1 MPTAQHL
8 HPEAFPLLR
17 AAAQAEGR
25 LQRLDNAISVIKAGI
40 ESGVIPNPALQDAKF
55 VVGRSVEKAW
65 EICVSDPFVQGGKYE
80 SLSLA
85 VREFTWTVS
94 GSSGLHAMLSVAK
107 KVSATKLQHPIID
120 AMRALTC
127 EILPLA
133 EAAESLKDKVV
144 KRKIKTPEE
153 KTAENAFVPPLPSL
167 EAAHM
172 VYRILLGITE
182 RHFRELV
189 DILRV
194 SYTCDLDAY
203 VAKEASRTD
212 VHPAPQMYPVTRLTE
227 QAPGY
232 PRRYVKVPNADKLIA
247 DMALRDA
254 QSIRD
259 HFIAKNLNKIAAI
272 IEAKGGL
279 SAFNQAVVR
288 DESVSLEGM
297 RGVIRFTFKDG
308 SAFTVK
314 NAVVRSRSIYDRP
327 FRRFPLTFH
336 DVLLPGGGKM
346 SKPSEERM
354 NDVFAKALGQDRT
367 Q

>member
-1 MPTAQHL
+1 MPRSQEL
-8 HPEAFPLLR
+8 LPESFPRLR
-17 AAAQAEGR
+17 AAAQADGR
-25 LQRLDNAISVIKAGI
+25 LRGLDDALAAIMAGV
-40 ESGVIPNPALQDAKF
+40 ESGAILNPVLQDAKY
-55 VVGRSVEKAW
+55 VIGRAVEKSW
-65 EICVSDPFVQGGKYE
+65 EMYVSEPFVHGVKHKALPE
-80 SLSLA
+80 S
-85 VREFTWTVS
+85 VREFEWTVG

-107 KVSATKLQHPIID
+107 RVESTKLQHPIID
-120 AMRALTC
+120 AMRALTR

-133 EAAESLKDKVV
+133 EAVAGLKDKVV
-144 KRKIKTPEE
+144 KRKIKTAEE
-153 KTAENAFVPPLPSL
+153 KAAENAFVPPLPSL

-189 DILRV
+189 EILRV

-279 SAFNQAVVR
+279 SAFDQAVVR